1 MSRTR
6 TSSIPE
12 LLLVIDREGPVALHR
27 QLERGLQ
34 DAIRKGR
41 LQPGTALPSTRALA
55 AELALSRGVVVEA
68 YEQLTAEGYLE
79 SRPGGKTRVA
89 ARAGDELA
97 GGEGAGAKRS
107 YSRDGHPP
115 GRHRRATGI
124 RASEPR
130 GMRASKGAPRGD
142 DHDTP
147 ADDERFGAAEPPG
160 EDVVLPPF
168 ALSRARHDFSYG
180 RPDVGAFPR
189 AAWLRSLK
197 RVLNEAPADRL
208 SYIDGRGALELR
220 EALASYLNRVRATS
234 AAPGHIVITN
244 GFAQGQRLVLQVI
257 RDLRRSES
265 ERGRHRERVRVA
277 TEDPGQID
285 TWRAADLLG
294 LELVPV
300 PVDGDGIIVER
311 LADADVAVCVVTPA
325 HEFPMGVVMSPERR
339 AALVRWARDRDA
351 FVLEDDYDAEYRYDR
366 EPIGAIQG
374 LAPDRVIYGG
384 SASKTLAPGLR
395 LGWLILP
402 GQLVEPFAT
411 AKFAGDRGSPSLDQL
426 AFADFLSRGEFD
438 RHLRRMR
445 PIYRARRDAL
455 LRALA
460 KHLPSVTPV
469 GASAGLHVLALLP
482 EGVDETAVLA
492 RADELDIAVEGL
504 SQYGLAADVPAGLIL
519 GYAQHAESQIDGRVE
534 RLAEAIRTAGG

>member
-1 MSRTR
+1 MPRTR

-12 LLLVIDREGPVALHR
+12 LLLTLDRDGPVALHR

-34 DAIRKGR
+34 DAIRTGR
-41 LQPGTALPSTRALA
+41 LQPGAPLPSTRALA
-55 AELALSRGVVVEA
+55 EELALSRGVVVEA

-89 ARAGDELA
+89 ERTEAGTRADDPRPLA
-97 GGEGAGAKRS
+97 S
-107 YSRDGHPP
+107 S
-115 GRHRRATGI
+115 
-124 RASEPR
+124 
-130 GMRASKGAPRGD
+130 GD
-142 DHDTP
+142 DVGR
-147 ADDERFGAAEPPG
+147 EGEPPG
-160 EDVVLPPF
+160 EDVVLPSF

-180 RPDVGAFPR
+180 RPDVSAFPR
-189 AAWLRSLK
+189 AAWLRSLR
-197 RVLNEAPADRL
+197 RVLNEAPAERL
-208 SYIDGRGALELR
+208 SYIDGRGAIELR

-257 RDLRRSES
+257 RDV
-265 ERGRHRERVRVA
+265 HREPNKRGPIRVA
-277 TEDPGQID
+277 MEDPGQVD
-285 TWRAADLLG
+285 TWRAAELLG
-294 LELVPV
+294 LEIVPV
-300 PVDGDGIIVER
+300 PVDDDGIIVER
-311 LADADVAVCVVTPA
+311 LANTDAAVCVVTPA
-325 HEFPMGVVMSPERR
+325 HEFPTGAVMSPERR

-374 LAPDRVIYGG
+374 LAPDRVIYAG

-411 AKFAGDRGSPSLDQL
+411 AKFAGDRGSPSLEQL
-426 AFADFLSRGEFD
+426 AFADFLTRGEFD

-460 KHLPSVTPV
+460 KHLPSVMPV

-482 EGVDETAVLA
+482 KGIDEAAVMA
-492 RADELDIAVEGL
+492 RAEELDIAVDGL
-504 SQYGLAADVPAGLIL
+504 SQYRLAADIPAGLIL
-519 GYAQHAESQIDGRVE
+519 GYAQHSEAQIEARVA
-534 RLAEAIRTAGG
+534 RLAEAIAGSG

>member
-1 MSRTR
+1 MPRTR

-12 LLLVIDREGPVALHR
+12 LLLAIDRDGPVALHR

-34 DAIRKGR
+34 DAIRSGR
-41 LQPGTALPSTRALA
+41 LKPGAPLPSTRALA
-55 AELALSRGVVVEA
+55 EELALSRGVVVEA

-89 ARAGDELA
+89 QRSEAGFRA
-97 GGEGAGAKRS
+97 
-107 YSRDGHPP
+107 Y
-115 GRHRRATGI
+115 
-124 RASEPR
+124 EPR
-130 GMRASKGAPRGD
+130 PRHD
-142 DHDTP
+142 D
-147 ADDERFGAAEPPG
+147 PPS
-160 EDVVLPPF
+160 EDLVLPSF
-168 ALSRARHDFSYG
+168 AMSRARHDFSYG
-180 RPDVGAFPR
+180 RPDVSAFPR

-197 RVLNEAPADRL
+197 RVLNEAPAERL
-208 SYIDGRGALELR
+208 SYIDGRGAIELR
-220 EALASYLNRVRATS
+220 EALASYLNRVRGTS

-257 RDLRRSES
+257 RDLRRQGGGQ
-265 ERGRHRERVRVA
+265 RGAHRGPVRVA
-277 TEDPGQID
+277 MEDPGQMD
-285 TWRAADLLG
+285 TWRAAELLG
-294 LELVPV
+294 LELAPV
-300 PVDGDGIIVER
+300 PVDDDGIIIER
-311 LADADVAVCVVTPA
+311 LASIDAAVCVVTPA
-325 HEFPMGVVMSPERR
+325 HEFPTGAVMSPERR

-374 LAPDRVIYGG
+374 LAPDRVIYAG

-402 GQLVEPFAT
+402 APLVEPFAT
-411 AKFAGDRGSPSLDQL
+411 AKFAGDRGSPSLEQL

-460 KHLPSVTPV
+460 KHLPTVTPV

-482 EGVDETAVLA
+482 EGVDEAAVLA
-492 RADELDIAVEGL
+492 RADELDIAVDGL
-504 SQYGLAADVPAGLIL
+504 SQYRLAADVPAGLIL
-519 GYAQHAESQIDGRVE
+519 GYAQPTEGQIEARVE
-534 RLAEAIRTAGG
+534 RLAEAVDQAIRYQRMVTAVPVRA

>member
-1 MSRTR
+1 M
-6 TSSIPE
+6 
-12 LLLVIDREGPVALHR
+12 DRGGLVALHR

-34 DAIRKGR
+34 DAIRSGR
-41 LQPGTALPSTRALA
+41 LQPGAPLPSTRALA
-55 AELALSRGVVVEA
+55 GELALSRGVVVEA

-89 ARAGDELA
+89 ERADVDQ
-97 GGEGAGAKRS
+97 S
-107 YSRDGHPP
+107 YSRDGHRRN
-115 GRHRRATGI
+115 RHRSGARIRAYEPTRATTDEEP
-124 RASEPR
+124 RLASEPP
-130 GMRASKGAPRGD
+130 S
-142 DHDTP
+142 
-147 ADDERFGAAEPPG
+147 
-160 EDVVLPPF
+160 EDVVLPSF

-180 RPDVGAFPR
+180 RPDVSAFPR

-197 RVLNEAPADRL
+197 RVLNEAPAERL
-208 SYIDGRGALELR
+208 SYIDGRGAIELR

-257 RDLRRSES
+257 RDLRRQGGQ
-265 ERGRHRERVRVA
+265 RGPMRVA
-277 TEDPGQID
+277 MEDPGQID
-285 TWRAADLLG
+285 TWRAAELLG

-300 PVDGDGIIVER
+300 PVDDDGIIVER
-311 LADADVAVCVVTPA
+311 LANSDAAVCVVTPA
-325 HEFPMGVVMSPERR
+325 HEFPTGAVMSPERR
-339 AALVRWARDRDA
+339 AALVRWARDRNA

-411 AKFAGDRGSPSLDQL
+411 AKFAGDRGSASLEQL

-482 EGVDETAVLA
+482 KGVDEAAVLA
-492 RADELDIAVEGL
+492 RADELDIAVDGL
-504 SQYGLAADVPAGLIL
+504 SQYRLAADIPAGLIL
-519 GYAQHAESQIDGRVE
+519 GYAQHTESQIDARVE
-534 RLAEAIRTAGG
+534 RLAEAIAASK

>member
-1 MSRTR
+1 MPRTR

-12 LLLVIDREGPVALHR
+12 LLLPIDRDGPVALHR

-34 DAIRKGR
+34 EAIRGGR
-41 LQPGTALPSTRALA
+41 LEPSAALPSTRALA
-55 AELALSRGVVVEA
+55 GELGLSRGVVVEA

-89 ARAGDELA
+89 E
-97 GGEGAGAKRS
+97 RS
-107 YSRDGHPP
+107 RIDDVP
-115 GRHRRATGI
+115 GTALPVTR
-124 RASEPR
+124 
-130 GMRASKGAPRGD
+130 APRSVQQ
-142 DHDTP
+142 
-147 ADDERFGAAEPPG
+147 EPPG
-160 EDVVLPPF
+160 EEVVLPSF

-180 RPDVGAFPR
+180 RPDVSAFPR
-189 AAWLRSLK
+189 QAWLRSLK
-197 RVLNEAPADRL
+197 RVLNEAPAERL
-208 SYIDGRGALELR
+208 SYIDGRGAIELR

-234 AAPGHIVITN
+234 ASAGHIVITN

-257 RDLRRSES
+257 RDLRRQRRAP
-265 ERGRHRERVRVA
+265 RGPVRVA
-277 TEDPGQID
+277 MEDPGQID
-285 TWRAADLLG
+285 TWRAAALLG

-300 PVDGDGIIVER
+300 PVDDDGLIVER
-311 LADADVAVCVVTPA
+311 LANVDAAVCVVTPA
-325 HEFPMGVVMSPERR
+325 HEFPTGAVMSPERR

-395 LGWLILP
+395 LAWLILP
-402 GQLVEPFAT
+402 AQLIEPFAT
-411 AKFAGDRGSPSLDQL
+411 AKFAGDRGTAVLEQL

-455 LRALA
+455 LKALA

-469 GASAGLHVLALLP
+469 GASAGLHVLALLSD
-482 EGVDETAVLA
+482 GVDEAAVLA
-492 RADELDIAVEGL
+492 RADELDIAVDGL
-504 SQYGLAADVPAGLIL
+504 SQYRLAADVPAGLIL
-519 GYAQHAESQIDGRVE
+519 GYAQHSESQIEARVE
-534 RLAEAIRTAGG
+534 KLAEAIATAG